1 MDLRIML
8 LLCVCVAAK
17 FNFLLGDLIEDA
29 PTLGSRNAPR
39 FLTNHSVTIAEYPE
53 PQNHT
58 VFFYKQDDEEMYVGG
73 KEFVWKLNMSNNDVT
88 ENLLTTG
95 PLECPKDVICENVVT
110 VIQELNG
117 VVFVCGTNGLRP
129 HCWNLSALQNH
140 SSQGFDGQGIS
151 PFTYSQN
158 SISLTVEGDLY
169 AAAPQESDGSSLQFR
184 RKSGRRTN
192 VRMYH
197 SWVLEPTFIGSSWVK
212 RENDPDNEKIYVFF
226 REKNSDTNPE
236 AEQWISRVARV
247 CKVDE
252 GGSKRFFQNMWTSFI
267 KARLVCGFPE
277 ESLYF
282 SRLQDIYVQHEDDWN
297 RTRVYAIF
305 TSSWNSTAV
314 CIYTIGMIEEVFENS
329 TFKGSNK
336 AIPTP
341 RPGHCVKN
349 SKNLPLATVN
359 MIKDHP
365 EMSDWVHSVHYK
377 APFYVSSYNYT
388 KITVD
393 QVRGADDSVYNVL
406 LLATDS
412 SKIHKVLEAGP
423 KPVVVSET
431 RLPNTSTV
439 LSMKLDSA
447 KKKLVVGLPSSI
459 VTVDLQWCEYGSS
472 CEDCV
477 LAQDP
482 YCAWSTAA
490 SRCTAAAPGNIQK
503 VMTGNHTV
511 CPPKGHQTYNTSY
524 ETSTDRLDFSGEHDR
539 YVSWS
544 HLDESQSRSKREAQ
558 TSLSVHVVSLDVPF
572 YLSCP
577 IDSFHAEYHWE
588 HGALRSP
595 CLQMKSH
602 CLHLIPAVTQEHY
615 GSYKC
620 VSREQGYEKVVK
632 EYLLKVQETREVDS
646 GRVPESD
653 TGEDTRSDTGE
664 DTRSDTGEDIRA
676 HTPRLKNAAQS
687 VSQCVCL
694 TLALLFATV
703 YL

>member
-1 MDLRIML
+1 
-8 LLCVCVAAK
+8 
-17 FNFLLGDLIEDA
+17 
-29 PTLGSRNAPR
+29 
-39 FLTNHSVTIAEYPE
+39 
-53 PQNHT
+53 
-58 VFFYKQDDEEMYVGG
+58 
-73 KEFVWKLNMSNNDVT
+73 
-88 ENLLTTG
+88 
-95 PLECPKDVICENVVT
+95 
-110 VIQELNG
+110 
-117 VVFVCGTNGLRP
+117 
-129 HCWNLSALQNH
+129 
-140 SSQGFDGQGIS
+140 
-151 PFTYSQN
+151 
-158 SISLTVEGDLY
+158 
-169 AAAPQESDGSSLQFR
+169 
-184 RKSGRRTN
+184 
-192 VRMYH
+192 
-197 SWVLEPTFIGSSWVK
+197 PTFIGSSWVK

-406 LLATDS
+406 LLATGTFW
-412 SKIHKVLEAGP
+412 KIHKVLEAGP

-490 SRCTAAAPGNIQK
+490 LVNIRISWDYN
-503 VMTGNHTV
+503 VSV
-511 CPPKGHQTYNTSY
+511 C
-524 ETSTDRLDFSGEHDR
+524 
-539 YVSWS
+539 VS
-544 HLDESQSRSKREAQ
+544 ESQSRSKREAQ

-646 GRVPESD
+646 GRV
-653 TGEDTRSDTGE
+653 
-664 DTRSDTGEDIRA
+664 
-676 HTPRLKNAAQS
+676 
-687 VSQCVCL
+687 
-694 TLALLFATV
+694 
-703 YL
+703 